1 MNISKEKLNEIKL
14 EIFNKE
20 INEEEKKEIINKIKK
35 EIDELLSKLN
45 EEAEPIDE

>member
-1 MNISKEKLNEIKL
+1 MNISKENLKNLKL
-14 EIFNKE
+14 EIFNNELSNEEKE
-20 INEEEKKEIINKIKK
+20 EIIKKINE